1 MSNVNSNK
9 EINHIKWMK
18 MQIKTLKVMPMSLA
32 LIYFINTILGFF
44 GISQVFLGIVGGCSI
59 ITLLFL
65 FISSYALGFCGYHRM
80 FLYYISSSNAFCLI
94 NEFLGFPLVG
104 IYGYACLWVIAGV
117 FLIVI
122 LYQWLHSK

>member
-1 MSNVNSNK
+1 MSTISNK
-9 EINHIKWMK
+9 ETNYIKWMK
-18 MQIKTLKVMPMSLA
+18 IQIKTLKVMPMSLA

-80 FLYYISSSNAFCLI
+80 FLYYIASSNIFCVL
-94 NEFLGFPLVG
+94 NEFLGFPLIG
-104 IYGYACLWVIAGV
+104 IYGYASLWVIAGV